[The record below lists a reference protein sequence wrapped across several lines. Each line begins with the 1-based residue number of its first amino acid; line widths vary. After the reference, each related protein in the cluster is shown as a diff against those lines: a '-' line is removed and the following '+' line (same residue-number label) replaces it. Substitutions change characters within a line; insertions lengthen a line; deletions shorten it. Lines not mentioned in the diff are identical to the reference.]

1 MKNKE
6 IWKDIKGFEGYQV
19 SNLGN
24 VRTYNKVTY
33 TKRHGARH
41 WESRILK
48 QKWCK
53 STSRANRYD
62 ARVDLWKDGKPYTFL
77 VARLVATAFLGE
89 SDLTINHI
97 DGDTTNN
104 KVTNLEWITRK
115 ENIIKGF
122 DMGLYPS
129 KKILIINKKTN
140 EKKVFR
146 SLSMG
151 SKAINKNERY
161 LSCQIKRN
169 KFENEGYKW
178 ELVV

>member
-1 MKNKE
+1 MENQE

-33 TKRHGARH
+33 TKRHGVRH

-48 QKWCK
+48 QKWSKATCRK
-53 STSRANRYD
+53 DRYD
-62 ARVDLWKDGKPYTFL
+62 ARIILWKNGKPYTFL

-104 KVTNLEWITRK
+104 KVTNLEWVTLK

-122 DMGLYPS
+122 EKGLYPT
-129 KKILIINKKTN
+129 KKVLLINKKTN
-140 EKKVFR
+140 EKTIFR
-146 SLSMG
+146 SLQLA
-151 SKAINKNERY
+151 SKFIKKNHGY

-169 KFENEGYKW
+169 IFENDNFKW
-178 ELVV
+178 ELV